1 MPNITTFTTEGL
13 SPAESITAWTAHI
26 NESIF
31 DALIVSYAPDG
42 LRASKT
48 ARHMGDLTIHS
59 ITSNEHIVQRSI
71 EKALDNPLDFIF
83 FSAVVS
89 GRCVFY
95 SPTLTEIIDVG
106 EVLAYDPGQAYV
118 LGVEANSVHVF
129 IRVPRAYFC
138 RELGFEFPSQARKAR
153 VGFAG
158 LPELSV
164 SALQD
169 LSRNIGDS
177 DIADAVL
184 LEQSRMLIDVA
195 VQLSFVGETH
205 GVLGRATAAIEEMHD
220 NPGTKSGEIARAINV
235 SLRQLDRLFA
245 ERGTS
250 TAKQITV
257 VRVGHARR
265 LMADSSLSISEIAY
279 RCGFGSADTMTRQFK
294 SLFGATPQVVRETI
308 HSAAGPGDASPGE
321 HRHLRGATPHP
332 ILANTLAV
340 SRRVLR

>member
-1 MPNITTFTTEGL
+1 MPDITTFTTEGL

-48 ARHMGDLTIHS
+48 ARNMGALTIHS

-71 EKALDNPLDFIF
+71 EKTLVNPLDFIF
-83 FSAVVS
+83 FSAVLS

-95 SPTLTEIIDVG
+95 SPTFTEIIEVG
-106 EVLAYDPGQAYV
+106 EVIAYDPGQAYV
-118 LGVEANSVHVF
+118 LGVEANSVQLF
-129 IRVPRAYFC
+129 IGLPREYFR
-138 RELGFEFPSQARKAR
+138 RELGFEFPREARKAK
-153 VGFAG
+153 VGLAG
-158 LPELSV
+158 LPELSLA
-164 SALQD
+164 ALRQ
-169 LSRNIGDS
+169 LSDDIGNVNID
-177 DIADAVL
+177 DASL
-184 LEQSRMLIDVA
+184 LEQSRLLIEVS
-195 VQLSFVGETH
+195 VQLSFTGEIN
-205 GVLGRATAAIEEMHD
+205 GVLRRASAAIDELHD
-220 NPGTKSGEIARAINV
+220 NPETKSREIARAINV

-265 LMADSSLSISEIAY
+265 LMTESSLSISEIAY

-294 SLFGATPQVVRETI
+294 SLFGATPQVVRETM
-308 HSAAGPGDASPGE
+308 HS
-321 HRHLRGATPHP
+321 T
-332 ILANTLAV
+332 AV
-340 SRRVLR
+340 